1 MVVAVADVVCA
12 AILLVAALR
21 AAIRGFVAETFS
33 LGAIAAGVAVA
44 IIGHPLVVQQLETW
58 WEAAWWQLPLA
69 VVVLFVAT
77 YLVVKWLEAIS
88 QRACAALRL
97 KGLDHILG
105 FGVGVAEG
113 LLVVY
118 GLLVLAQV
126 QTLIDTGPWFAD
138 SIVQERLLPW
148 MLANLPF
155 PELPALESGTI

>member
-12 AILLVAALR
+12 AILLVAGLR

-44 IIGHPLVVQQLETW
+44 IVGHPLAVQQLETW

-105 FGVGVAEG
+105 FGVGIAEG
-113 LLVVY
+113 LILVY

-126 QTLIDTGPWFAD
+126 QALIDTAPWFAD
-138 SIVQERLLPW
+138 SLVQERLLPW

>member
-12 AILLVAALR
+12 AILLVAGLR

-44 IIGHPLVVQQLETW
+44 IVGHPLAVQQLEAW

-69 VVVLFVAT
+69 VAVLFVAT
-77 YLVVKWLEAIS
+77 YLVVKLLEAIS

-113 LLVVY
+113 LIVVY
-118 GLLVLAQV
+118 GFLVLAQV

-138 SIVQERLLPW
+138 SLVQERLLPW

-155 PELPALESGTI
+155 PEIPAPESGTI

>member
-12 AILLVAALR
+12 AILLVAGLR

-44 IIGHPLVVQQLETW
+44 IIGHPLAVQQLETW

-69 VVVLFVAT
+69 VAVLFVAT

-113 LLVVY
+113 LILVY
-118 GLLVLAQV
+118 GFLVLAQV
-126 QTLIDTGPWFAD
+126 QTLVDTGPWFAD
-138 SIVQERLLPW
+138 SLVQEWLLPW

-155 PELPALESGTI
+155 PELPALETGTI